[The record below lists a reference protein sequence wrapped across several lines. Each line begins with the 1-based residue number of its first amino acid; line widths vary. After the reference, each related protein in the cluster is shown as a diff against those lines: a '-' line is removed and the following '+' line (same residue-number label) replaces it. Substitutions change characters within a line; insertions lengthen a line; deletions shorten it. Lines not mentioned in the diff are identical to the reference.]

1 MKVITEIA
9 NTLDPNIQ
17 MTFDTPSQ
25 NRSGKLPC
33 LDLQL
38 WVTDEG
44 IIMHEFY
51 SKPVTTPYLILN
63 RSAVSNGVKRAT
75 LFQEGIRRLRNCY
88 LELEWDQKVKHLNR
102 FSWQMLV
109 SGYHYGMRL
118 NIIKGVLNRYDQMLR
133 DHQGGNKPFY
143 RRRDQIASQ
152 KAAKPGRSPAS
163 YFLKG
168 STRQTMN
175 LPPTPGGEL
184 VKMVRNQLGNF
195 MGPDR
200 GTTKY
205 GERAGSKV
213 TAGLSKDDPFP
224 ALGCDF
230 NDSSFLVGAG
240 CSKLS
245 QTYEIKCNV
254 CSPEDHE
261 AARQQGG
268 INRRPQPAE
277 VRGGVRRCMYV
288 GQTGTTLHRRQVS
301 HKSDKDSALNKHTRE
316 AHRGDQRAPGYRMRA
331 IKGSHTV
338 LQRIVTEGVYI
349 DHGEKLEPG
358 TLMNSRGE
366 AGRGKMVRYVPQTRR
381 I

>member
-1 MKVITEIA
+1 M
-9 NTLDPNIQ
+9 
-17 MTFDTPSQ
+17 
-25 NRSGKLPC
+25 
-33 LDLQL
+33 

-75 LFQEGIRRLRNCY
+75 LFQEGIRRLRNCS

-184 VKMVRNQLGNF
+184 VKIVRENMGNF
-195 MGPDR
+195 MGPDKR
-200 GTTKY
+200 TTKF

-213 TAGLSKDDPFP
+213 TA
-224 ALGCDF
+224 
-230 NDSSFLVGAG
+230 
-240 CSKLS
+240 
-245 QTYEIKCNV
+245 
-254 CSPEDHE
+254 
-261 AARQQGG
+261 
-268 INRRPQPAE
+268 
-277 VRGGVRRCMYV
+277 
-288 GQTGTTLHRRQVS
+288 
-301 HKSDKDSALNKHTRE
+301 
-316 AHRGDQRAPGYRMRA
+316 
-331 IKGSHTV
+331 
-338 LQRIVTEGVYI
+338 
-349 DHGEKLEPG
+349 
-358 TLMNSRGE
+358 
-366 AGRGKMVRYVPQTRR
+366 
-381 I
+381 